1 MDDPLELWEEPAAEE
16 IVMIAGWRQWAD
28 AGAISSGLPQYLIDH
43 TNAGKIG
50 QIKPEE
56 FYLFQVPGTH
66 HLLRP
71 VVKFKEGHRQALE
84 AKKNEFFYVGDEQ
97 KGLVLFLG
105 DEPHMNVEQY
115 AEAFFAAVAALNVRR
130 VAMVGGVYGAMPY
143 DKDRDVSCVYS
154 LPQMKNELA
163 SYAVRFS
170 DYEGGA
176 TIGSYLLDRAEA
188 QGVESFALYG
198 FVPAYDFSQP
208 SILPQGL
215 RIENDFKA
223 WHELM
228 RRLNHMFKLGI
239 DLSDL
244 ERQSK
249 ELVMLMDAK
258 IDELDRKLPQL
269 NAREYIEELDTEF
282 TEMSFVPL
290 DDVWEQELGDLFKD
304 MDDQN

>member
-1 MDDPLELWEEPAAEE
+1 MDDPLELWQQPVAEE

-28 AGAISSGLPQYLIDH
+28 AGSISSGLPQYLIDH
-43 TNAGKIG
+43 TNARKIG
-50 QIKPEE
+50 QIKPDE

-71 VVKFKEGHRQALE
+71 VVKFKDGHRQSLE
-84 AKKNEFFYVGDEQ
+84 AKKNELFYVGDEE

-115 AEAFFAAVAALNVRR
+115 AEAFFAAVASLKVSR
-130 VAMVGGVYGAMPY
+130 VAMLGGVYGAMPY
-143 DKDRDVSCVYS
+143 DKDRDVSGVYS
-154 LPQMKNELA
+154 LPQMKDELA

-176 TIGSYLLDRAEA
+176 TIGSYLLGRAQAE
-188 QGVESFALYG
+188 GVESFAMYA
-198 FVPAYDFSQP
+198 FVPAYDFAQP
-208 SILPQGL
+208 SLLPQGM

-228 RRLNHMFKLGI
+228 RRLNHMFKLGL

-249 ELVMLMDAK
+249 ELVTLMDAK
-258 IDELDRKLPQL
+258 IDELDRKMPQL

-282 TEMSFVPL
+282 TELSFVPL
-290 DDVWEQELGDLFKD
+290 DDVWERELGDLFRD
-304 MDDQN
+304 SDDQS